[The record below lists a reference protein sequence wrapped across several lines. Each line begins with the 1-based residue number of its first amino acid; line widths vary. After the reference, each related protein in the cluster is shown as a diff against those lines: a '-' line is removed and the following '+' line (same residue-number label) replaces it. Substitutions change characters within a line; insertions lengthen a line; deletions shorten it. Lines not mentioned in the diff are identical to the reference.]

1 MRCPWSAPMGWGS
14 VGMTSTLA
22 LMSSACEVAVAG
34 ADFEEGKPCGHL
46 GDPPDGGVGDD
57 GEPEEGV
64 VLTAECGA
72 VDLGEGGCGLVVGP
86 PGEGEVLLV
95 QVLEEGVPVFGG
107 GVFEGG
113 HIDVFGGLLEGGFP
127 GVQEVLGFG
136 GVVRGGGDFDLLGLG
151 PGGDGDVEGFLGG
164 GSLAGGAQQV
174 DGADGVGG
182 GERFER
188 CGHGVSPSAA
198 LSSASALRGAW
209 PWAATVGGVGGC
221 GCRCRL
227 RLGRYPGRCRIRG
240 RSSTGTRR
248 GRRRRG

>member
-1 MRCPWSAPMGWGS
+1 MMGNPKRELYSRRSAVRWSS
-14 VGMTSTLA
+14 VRVGAACLLA
-22 LMSSACEVAVAG
+22 HPVRVRR
-34 ADFEEGKPCGHL
+34 
-46 GDPPDGGVGDD
+46 
-57 GEPEEGV
+57 
-64 VLTAECGA
+64 VLVER
-72 VDLGEGGCGLVVGP
+72 V
-86 PGEGEVLLV
+86 
-95 QVLEEGVPVFGG
+95 EEGVPQCGG

-198 LSSASALRGAW
+198 AFVGEEFRWRSRVLIAGLPAELDELCGAG
-209 PWAATVGGVGGC
+209 AAAG
-221 GCRCRL
+221 
-227 RLGRYPGRCRIRG
+227 LGAV
-240 RSSTGTRR
+240 
-248 GRRRRG
+248 